1 MISMNLMIS
10 LMNII
15 ITDIMKRAWAFF
27 ELNQAL
33 KVCKIEKSKYT
44 TKSSM
49 LLMAIVPLQ
58 RINRTSVGAILL
70 LKGVLVYILS
80 TNVKRKSM
88 NSK

>member
-1 MISMNLMIS
+1 
-10 LMNII
+10 
-15 ITDIMKRAWAFF
+15 
-27 ELNQAL
+27 
-33 KVCKIEKSKYT
+33 
-44 TKSSM
+44 M